1 VHLSWASTI
10 PRSSSGDWLTV
21 MRPSAQSAA
30 QAAVCGLIAPATS
43 FGGSSGSDHSR
54 ARSTTTSPRWLTSS
68 PRHSARITST
78 HSRSRAIRT
87 SLGGQGSP
95 VTCSLSA
102 SPLPTATHGKRPG
115 NIAPRVAMAWAEMT
129 GW

>member
-1 VHLSWASTI
+1 MIS
-10 PRSSSGDWLTV
+10 
-21 MRPSAQSAA
+21 PSAQSAA
-30 QAAVCGLIAPATS
+30 QAAVSALIAPATS
-43 FGGSSGSDHSR
+43 FGGSSGSDHTL
-54 ARSTTTSPRWLTSS
+54 ARSTVTRPRWETSS

-87 SLGGQGSP
+87 SLVGHGSP

-102 SPLPTATHGKRPG
+102 SPLPSATQGRRPG
-115 NIAPRVAMAWAEMT
+115 NIAASVANAWAEIT

>member
-1 VHLSWASTI
+1 MT
-10 PRSSSGDWLTV
+10 
-21 MRPSAQSAA
+21 RPSARSAA
-30 QAAVCGLIAPATS
+30 QAAVSGLIAPATS
-43 FGGSSGSDHSR
+43 RGGSSGSDQIR
-54 ARSTTTSPRWLTSS
+54 ARSTVTSPRWLTSS

-87 SLGGQGSP
+87 SLVGQGSP

-102 SPLPTATHGKRPG
+102 SPLPSATQGKRPG
-115 NIAPRVAMAWAEMT
+115 NIAPSVAIVCAGMT